1 MLLTRVNK
9 MWLEEF
15 KIALVNEDIEA
26 IEALADKVPAEFKN
40 IEEALQ
46 AQTLVGEAINL
57 IQKSKADLSKEFE
70 KLKNVKKYISS

>member
-1 MLLTRVNK
+1 

-26 IEALADKVPAEFKN
+26 IEVLADKVPAEFKN

-70 KLKNVKKYISS
+70 KLKNVKKYIAS

>member
-1 MLLTRVNK
+1 

-40 IEEALQ
+40 IEETLQ

>member
-1 MLLTRVNK
+1 

-70 KLKNVKKYISS
+70 KLKNVKKYIAS

>member
-1 MLLTRVNK
+1 

-26 IEALADKVPAEFKN
+26 IDALADKVPAEFKN

-70 KLKNVKKYISS
+70 KLKNVKKYIAS

>member
-1 MLLTRVNK
+1 

-15 KIALVNEDIEA
+15 KIALVNENIEA

>member
-1 MLLTRVNK
+1 

-57 IQKSKADLSKEFE
+57 IQKSKAALSKEFE
-70 KLKNVKKYISS
+70 KLKNVKKYIAS

>member
-1 MLLTRVNK
+1 

-15 KIALVNEDIEA
+15 KIALVNEDIKA

-70 KLKNVKKYISS
+70 KLKNVKKYIAS

>member
-1 MLLTRVNK
+1 

-15 KIALVNEDIEA
+15 KIALVNENIEA

-70 KLKNVKKYISS
+70 KLKNVKKYIAS

>member
-1 MLLTRVNK
+1 

>member
-1 MLLTRVNK
+1 

-57 IQKSKADLSKEFE
+57 IQKSKAALSKEFE

>member
-15 KIALVNEDIEA
+15 KIALVNENIEA

>member
-1 MLLTRVNK
+1 

-40 IEEALQ
+40 IEETLQ

-70 KLKNVKKYISS
+70 KLKNVKKYIAS

>member
-1 MLLTRVNK
+1 

-57 IQKSKADLSKEFE
+57 IQKSKANLSKEFE
-70 KLKNVKKYISS
+70 KLKNVKKYIAS

>member
-1 MLLTRVNK
+1 

-26 IEALADKVPAEFKN
+26 IEALANKVPAEFKN

-70 KLKNVKKYISS
+70 RLKNVKKYIST

>member
-1 MLLTRVNK
+1 

-40 IEEALQ
+40 TEEALQ

-70 KLKNVKKYISS
+70 KLKKVKKYIAS

>member
-1 MLLTRVNK
+1 

-26 IEALADKVPAEFKN
+26 IDALADKVPAEFKN

-46 AQTLVGEAINL
+46 VQTLVGEAINL

-70 KLKNVKKYISS
+70 KLKNVKKYIAS

>member
-1 MLLTRVNK
+1 

-46 AQTLVGEAINL
+46 AQTLIGEAINL

-70 KLKNVKKYISS
+70 KLKNVKKYIAS

>member
-1 MLLTRVNK
+1 

-26 IEALADKVPAEFKN
+26 IEALADKVPADFKN

-70 KLKNVKKYISS
+70 KLKNVKKYIAS